1 MAEQYIIRSDDLS
14 ETEDLYKQ
22 LNNLLSTRKGTI
34 TINRDFGID
43 WNVLSQPLDEAES
56 SFVVELMEQIE
67 AYIPELKASEIEFTV
82 EPENGKII
90 PTITIERS
98 EQNGG

>member
-1 MAEQYIIRSDDLS
+1 MVEQYIIRSDDLS

-34 TINRDFGID
+34 PINRDFGID

-67 AYIPELKASEIEFTV
+67 AYIPELKASEIEFAV

>member
-34 TINRDFGID
+34 PINRDFGID